1 MRKKDLLKHI
11 KRTVLLNAA
20 LFIFFGL
27 LPYRSQPSCEPFRFT
42 CKEVSPMVFRYSSM
56 NL

>member
-20 LFIFFGL
+20 LFIFFRAAPL
-27 LPYRSQPSCEPFRFT
+27 SVAAIR
-42 CKEVSPMVFRYSSM
+42 
-56 NL
+56 